1 MTSGNDIFI
10 KDGDGMPTNEKEYN
24 GYLFDQLTLLE
35 RLEITAKKDNA
46 VDTLKQIEFER
57 KAIERKLYQNP
68 SLLSEQTV

>member
-1 MTSGNDIFI
+1 
-10 KDGDGMPTNEKEYN
+10 MPTNEKEYN

-46 VDTLKQIEFER
+46 TETLAQIEFER

-68 SLLSEQTV
+68 PLESN